1 MREEPGSA
9 STDFSPAPK
18 VAPSAQIPDFLLEA
32 VDVFLATFASP
43 LTVDLNRESW
53 TVIIMSANVCSS
65 ALLPSCQ
72 AAKISEKTE
81 VNAGKLS
88 TDEGKT
94 RLGPCVPKRPANLDA
109 MGAGLDAARDTIE
122 GREGDGAKIRNES
135 VGGSAEN
142 G

>member
-1 MREEPGSA
+1 MAAEPPPEA
-9 STDFSPAPK
+9 AK
-18 VAPSAQIPDFLLEA
+18 VALSAQIPDCLLEA
-32 VDVFLATFASP
+32 VGVSLETFESP
-43 LTVDLNRESW
+43 LTMDLNRESW

-65 ALLPSCQ
+65 LLLPSCQ

-81 VNAGKLS
+81 VNDGKLS

-94 RLGPCVPKRPANLDA
+94 RLGPKVPKRPANLDA
-109 MGAGLDAARDTIE
+109 MGAGLGAGSDKIE

-135 VGGSAEN
+135 VGGPADN